1 MGKSYRIGRLGEE
14 IRRIVSSMLLT
25 EIKDPRLAGKMISVT
40 GVDVTSDGSYATCYV
55 TVLGGSSDSVVGEE
69 GTEEAR
75 MENQQVLEGLKSAS
89 GLMRKEIGRQVK
101 VRHTPEL
108 IFKIDESMTYG
119 RHINKIIDQLDIKSE
134 EQDME
139 DEQPEVNTEEPEIK
153 EED

>member
-14 IRRIVSSMLLT
+14 IRRILSNMLLT

-55 TVLGGSSDSVVGEE
+55 TVLGGTAEKIIGDE
-69 GTEEAR
+69 GTEAALE
-75 MENQQVLEGLKSAS
+75 ENKEVLQGLKSAA
-89 GLMRKEIGRQVK
+89 GLIRKEVGRQVK

-119 RHINKIIDQLDIKSE
+119 RHINKIIDQLDIKE
-134 EQDME
+134 
-139 DEQPEVNTEEPEIK
+139 EEPETPEDFGSTSR
-153 EED
+153 EEE